1 MDYLSSRI
9 GLLVLGGCAAA
20 LAASQPAFA
29 QDYKVN
35 LRPLNHSGVT
45 GKGSLTLSPDKTH
58 LTVRIDATG
67 LEKNQVHVGHI
78 HGLVASGNAP
88 ADSSIPSPQQDSDRD
103 KFVELAEG
111 GVTYGPILITLGTDN
126 GGNLDPDGDG
136 VIHYEQTFNL
146 DDAGIYADTFKKMS
160 VIGSGSSLQL
170 REIII
175 HGLSVPATGVAPGEV
190 DGTAGYKTVLPVAG
204 GEIGTAGDA
213 LKFKMA
219 PGRR

>member
-1 MDYLSSRI
+1 MSHFNGRLIHLAI
-9 GLLVLGGCAAA
+9 GGVALALAGAAA
-20 LAASQPAFA
+20 A

-35 LRPLNHSGVT
+35 LRPLNHSGVV
-45 GKGSLTLSPDKTH
+45 GKGSLTLSPDKMH

-78 HGLVASGNAP
+78 HGLVSGNDP

-103 KFVELAEG
+103 KYVELAEG
-111 GVTYGPILITLGTDN
+111 AVTYGPILITLGTDN

-136 VIHYEQTFNL
+136 MIHYQQTFNL
-146 DDAGIYADTFKKMS
+146 DDPAIYGEGFNKMS

-175 HGLSVPATGVAPGEV
+175 HGLTVPAVGVQPGEV
-190 DGTAGYKTVLPVAG
+190 DGTAGYKVVLPVAG
-204 GEIGTAGDA
+204 GEIGAAGDA

-219 PGRR
+219 PANR